1 MANPPSKRCRVEN
14 TENFSSED
22 GFEKH
27 CIGPDGVFPSEGDEI
42 GDSGHCI
49 FPSEDSLNP
58 SLDATITVAEES
70 EEVSVD
76 DLDSLSDAADQDEVE
91 NTTGMGEE
99 LSKIGNILISTCCDR
114 FCLRHLTATDVMDCK
129 RELVQCKTTT
139 DRKKWLLAKLSS
151 NSSELSNRVV
161 QTKYFV
167 AGKEICSSAWCRI
180 FSVSRRTLQ
189 RMLKRIVDADRM
201 EQHGNVGKK
210 RQNTKTEGAIA
221 WMERYFDLIGDKMPD
236 KNQIHLPCWENQKD
250 VYNRY
255 CTDLE
260 KRGNKEEILG
270 ISMFRKIWGESF
282 ANVVIPEVSCYR
294 GCYIAISG

>member
-1 MANPPSKRCRVEN
+1 MANLPSKRCRVEN
-14 TENFSSED
+14 TENLSSED

-42 GDSGHCI
+42 DDGGHCI

-58 SLDATITVAEES
+58 SLDATIIVVEES
-70 EEVSVD
+70 KEVLVD
-76 DLDSLSDAADQDEVE
+76 DLDSLSDAADQDEVG

-139 DRKKWLLAKLSS
+139 DRKKWLLAKLSN

-180 FSVSRRTLQ
+180 FSISRRTLQ
-189 RMLKRIVDADRM
+189 RMLK
-201 EQHGNVGKK
+201 K
-210 RQNTKTEGAIA
+210 
-221 WMERYFDLIGDKMPD
+221 
-236 KNQIHLPCWENQKD
+236 
-250 VYNRY
+250 
-255 CTDLE
+255 
-260 KRGNKEEILG
+260 
-270 ISMFRKIWGESF
+270 
-282 ANVVIPEVSCYR
+282 
-294 GCYIAISG
+294 